1 MINLFIRFGLNLMVS
16 KNRKINMDLKLMYK
30 WIVFSFILINVNV
43 VFGKSI
49 VLENKN
55 YNTTVIYTTTD
66 TVIFRN
72 CTFANITGD
81 GLWCF
86 NTKYRI
92 QRLCRSRFPSYWNI
106 LLCRLCSSKVQSNI
120 RWLWWQWRKLPR
132 KGGVDFSLEVQ
143 YRE

>member
-1 MINLFIRFGLNLMVS
+1 MVS
-16 KNRKINMDLKLMYK
+16 KNRKINIDLKLMYK
-30 WIVFSFILINVNV
+30 WIVFSFKLINVNV

-55 YNTTVIYTTTD
+55 YNTTVINTTAE

-92 QRLCRSRFPSYWNI
+92 QRLCSSRFPSY
-106 LLCRLCSSKVQSNI
+106 
-120 RWLWWQWRKLPR
+120 
-132 KGGVDFSLEVQ
+132 
-143 YRE
+143 